1 MKFYCISRKASQN
14 PTTLQLLEKACKDN
28 GVEFILIESKNYNFS
43 KPLKIEPRS
52 ILYQLS
58 SDEQSRSIFRTLV
71 RDDMATVFQSTK
83 GALEYK
89 DKIATVIHQKQ
100 GLPIIKTI
108 VDLPSDKALLKEYAE
123 YLGGFPVIIKA
134 QGGSHGVGII
144 RVDSFESLSSIAD
157 YILSQ
162 LPNYYVMRQYIDYKE
177 HARLIVLGDK
187 VIDSVKYHRVSG
199 DFRSNVGH
207 KLKVEP
213 MKFSATTE
221 QIAIKAVDVLNA
233 EFGGVDILIDKQ
245 GKEHLAEVNIPCY
258 FPRTQLTTGYDIAG
272 DLVKY
277 LKNKSEKIS

>member
-1 MKFYCISRKASQN
+1 MKFYCISRKANLN
-14 PTTLQLLEKACKDN
+14 PTTLQLLEKACRAN
-28 GVEFILIESKNYNFS
+28 GVEFVLIESRTYDFAE
-43 KPLKIEPRS
+43 PLEIESGS

-58 SDEQSRSIFRTLV
+58 ADEQSRSIFRTLV
-71 RDDMATVFQSTK
+71 RDDIATVFQDTK

-89 DKIATVIHQKQ
+89 DKIATVIHQKED
-100 GLPIIKTI
+100 LPIIRTI
-108 VDLPSDKALLKEYAE
+108 FDLPSEKALLKKYAD

-144 RVDSFESLSSIAD
+144 RADSLESLSSIAD
-157 YILSQ
+157 YILDH
-162 LPNYYVMRQYIDYKE
+162 LPNYYVMRQYVDYKD

-187 VIDSVKYHRVSG
+187 VIDSIKYHRVPG
-199 DFRSNVGH
+199 DFRSNAGH
-207 KLKVEP
+207 ELKVEP
-213 MKFSATTE
+213 KKFSPKTE
-221 QIAIKAVDVLNA
+221 RIAIKAVDVLNA

-277 LKNKSEKIS
+277 LKNKAEKLI